1 MHIPRTEQACGSGG
15 FLRDRLVPPEGIEPS
30 TPPLPRVCSTP
41 ELRRHGFAEPT
52 VPHPPRSM
60 QAPDLRPPDL
70 RSADLRSAGWQLP
83 AGEIDNN
90 ALKR

>member
-1 MHIPRTEQACGSGG
+1 
-15 FLRDRLVPPEGIEPS
+15 
-30 TPPLPRVCSTP
+30 
-41 ELRRHGFAEPT
+41 
-52 VPHPPRSM
+52 M
-60 QAPDLRPPDL
+60 QAPDLRPPDLRSADL

>member
-1 MHIPRTEQACGSGG
+1 
-15 FLRDRLVPPEGIEPS
+15 
-30 TPPLPRVCSTP
+30 
-41 ELRRHGFAEPT
+41 
-52 VPHPPRSM
+52 M
-60 QAPDLRPPDL
+60 QAPDLRPADLRSADL